1 MLPLPLQYLVQT
13 KSKIWSKM
21 DLKGDYL
28 FLYKT
33 PLQQVLVNFPASIF
47 LLIGVLSAIDCKFI
61 YFLI

>member
-1 MLPLPLQYLVQT
+1 
-13 KSKIWSKM
+13 M